1 MCIRDSV
8 KDADK
13 ARLKRI
19 QWQIS
24 SWKNATVGAD
34 AALSAAGDELQLA
47 AARAY
52 GEYQRALR
60 AYQAVDFDDL
70 IGLPVQLFDQH
81 PEALERWQNRLR
93 YLLVD
98 EYQDT
103 NRCQYALIR
112 QLAGVR
118 GAFTAVGD
126 DDQAIYAWRGAD
138 SENLRTL
145 QADYPRLKVVKLEQ
159 NYRSVQRILK
169 AANSLIANNP
179 KLFDKRLWSE
189 HGTGDALAVTAA
201 KDAEHEAELVVMKLQ
216 AHKFEHLS
224 LIHISE
230 PTRPY

>member
-1 MCIRDSV
+1 MAKKQIDGDGLDIPNRIKALPVKRTGPIVAAVIVALLAARLLQGRSLSALNVSTFHSLGVKILRAEAKLLGLKPRFSILDSSDCASLVADIV

-24 SWKNATVGAD
+24 SWKNAMVGAD

-81 PEALERWQNRLR
+81 SEALERWQNRLR
-93 YLLVD
+93 YLLID

-112 QLAGVR
+112 
-118 GAFTAVGD
+118 
-126 DDQAIYAWRGAD
+126 
-138 SENLRTL
+138 
-145 QADYPRLKVVKLEQ
+145 
-159 NYRSVQRILK
+159 
-169 AANSLIANNP
+169 
-179 KLFDKRLWSE
+179 
-189 HGTGDALAVTAA
+189 
-201 KDAEHEAELVVMKLQ
+201 
-216 AHKFEHLS
+216 
-224 LIHISE
+224 
-230 PTRPY
+230 